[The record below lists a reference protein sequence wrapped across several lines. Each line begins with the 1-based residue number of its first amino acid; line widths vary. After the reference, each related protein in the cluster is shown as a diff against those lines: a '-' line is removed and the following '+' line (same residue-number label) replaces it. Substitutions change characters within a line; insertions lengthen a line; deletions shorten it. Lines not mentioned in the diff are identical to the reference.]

1 MRPPGAPCCL
11 EAEGRKKK
19 MSCDCAAVLGNG
31 VVSVSDGALELL
43 ARLSDLRHRLHP
55 LVVIAQ
61 GARLHGEQRHLWVT
75 QEEDVCEV

>member
-1 MRPPGAPCCL
+1 
-11 EAEGRKKK
+11 
-19 MSCDCAAVLGNG
+19 MSCDCVAVLGDG

-55 LVVIAQ
+55 LVVVAQ

-75 QEEDVCEV
+75 QEEDMCERHALSGGQSLSVCVRACV